1 MEAHSI
7 KKDFKETFPE
17 CDTFSGQTLM
27 MTDSPPGDGA
37 RHDQPAPTLWPSA
50 AESTRAESTR
60 AEPGRG
66 DVTHGGVAAM
76 GDDSS

>member
-27 MTDSPPGDGA
+27 MTDSPPGDIA
-37 RHDQPAPTLWPSA
+37 RHDQPVPTLWPSA
-50 AESTRAESTR
+50 AESTRAE
-60 AEPGRG
+60 PGQG

-76 GDDSS
+76 EDDSS